1 MAVQELSSIKKTARD
16 SQTGELTRC
25 PIASRVVKMR
35 RKEVTYSFEGEGRKE
50 GSCWSLF
57 GAWKSEDRRRGCSTL
72 NLITLRN
79 HWGRYRAETMTS

>member
-35 RKEVTYSFEGEGRKE
+35 RKEVTYSFEGEGRKVVAGVFLE
-50 GSCWSLF
+50 P
-57 GAWKSEDRRRGCSTL
+57 
-72 NLITLRN
+72 
-79 HWGRYRAETMTS
+79 GRVKTAEEVVRH